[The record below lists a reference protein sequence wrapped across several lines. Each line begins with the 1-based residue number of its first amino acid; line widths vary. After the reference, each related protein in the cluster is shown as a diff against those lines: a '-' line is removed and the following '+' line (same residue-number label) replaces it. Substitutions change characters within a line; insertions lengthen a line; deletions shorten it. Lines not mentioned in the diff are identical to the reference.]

1 MKPLWQD
8 LAIELGVP
16 VDHVEANESKHLG
29 GLRAL
34 KYWRDG
40 HSGQLF
46 PSTWGFLLQKVEAT
60 FGRNV
65 AKDLEKKAI
74 KYPTWSKDQ

>member
-16 VDHVEANESKHLG
+16 VDHVQDNESKRLG
-29 GLRAL
+29 GLIAL

-40 HSGQLF
+40 HSGQFF
-46 PSTWGFLLQKVEAT
+46 PSTWRFLLQKVEAT
-60 FGRNV
+60 FGTKV
-65 AKDLEKKAI
+65 AKDLENKAI
-74 KYPTWSKDQ
+74 LDATWSKDQ